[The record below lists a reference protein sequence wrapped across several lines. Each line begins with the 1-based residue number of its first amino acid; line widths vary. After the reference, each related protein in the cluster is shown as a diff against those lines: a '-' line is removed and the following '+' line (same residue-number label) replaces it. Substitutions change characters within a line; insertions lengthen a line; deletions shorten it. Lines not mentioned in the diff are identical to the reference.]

1 MLWQSSDSARFR
13 EYNSKTGGKLI
24 AYLRSVVPN
33 TNGKTIEEVALQ
45 AKYKEG
51 AELILRQLNDILLD
65 ENKQDDASSASFA
78 SM

>member
-1 MLWQSSDSARFR
+1 MKWETSDSARFR

-24 AYLRSVVPN
+24 TFLQSVVPITTGN
-33 TNGKTIEEVALQ
+33 TIEQVALE

-51 AELILRQLNDILLD
+51 AEFIIRQLNDILLD
-65 ENKQDDASSASFA
+65 ENKQDDASSASFT

>member
-24 AYLRSVVPN
+24 AYLRAVVPN

-51 AELILRQLNDILLD
+51 AEFIMRQLNDILLD

>member
-24 AYLRSVVPN
+24 AYLRSVIPN
-33 TNGKTIEEVALQ
+33 TSGTTIEQVALE

-51 AELILRQLNDILLD
+51 AEFILRQIDDILLD
-65 ENKQDDASSASFA
+65 ENKQDDASSASYA

>member
-13 EYNSKTGGKLI
+13 EYNSKTNGKLI
-24 AYLRSVVPN
+24 AFLRSVIPN

-51 AELILRQLNDILLD
+51 AEFILSQINDILLD
-65 ENKQDDASSASFA
+65 ENKQDDASSASYA

>member
-24 AYLRSVVPN
+24 AFLRSVVPN
-33 TNGKTIEEVALQ
+33 TTGKTIEEVALE

-51 AELILRQLNDILLD
+51 AEFIIQQLTDMLLD
-65 ENKQDDASSASFA
+65 ENKNDDASSASYA

>member
-51 AELILRQLNDILLD
+51 AEFIIQQLNDILSD
-65 ENKQDDASSASFA
+65 ENKQDDASSASYA

>member
-13 EYNSKTGGKLI
+13 EYNSKTNGKLI
-24 AYLRSVVPN
+24 AFLRSVVPN
-33 TNGKTIEEVALQ
+33 TTGTTIEEVALQ

-51 AELILRQLNDILLD
+51 AEFIIQQLNDILLD

>member
-24 AYLRSVVPN
+24 AFLRSVVPN
-33 TNGKTIEEVALQ
+33 TTGKTIEEVALE

-51 AELILRQLNDILLD
+51 AEFIIQQLNDILLD

>member
-13 EYNSKTGGKLI
+13 EYNSKTNGKLI
-24 AYLRSVVPN
+24 AFLRSVVPN
-33 TNGKTIEEVALQ
+33 TTGKTIEEVALE

-51 AELILRQLNDILLD
+51 AEFIIQQLNDILLD

>member
-1 MLWQSSDSARFR
+1 MIWQSSDSARFR
-13 EYNSKTGGKLI
+13 EYNSKTNGKLL
-24 AYLRSVVPN
+24 AFLRSVIPN

-51 AELILRQLNDILLD
+51 AEFILSQINDILLD
-65 ENKQDDASSASFA
+65 ENKQDDASSASYA

>member
-1 MLWQSSDSARFR
+1 MIWQSSDSARFR

-24 AYLRSVVPN
+24 AFLRSVIPN
-33 TNGKTIEEVALQ
+33 TNGTTIEQVALE

-51 AELILRQLNDILLD
+51 AEFIIRQLDDILLD

>member
-1 MLWQSSDSARFR
+1 MIWQSSDSARFR
-13 EYNSKTGGKLI
+13 EYNSKTNGKLV
-24 AYLRSVVPN
+24 AFLRSVIPN

-51 AELILRQLNDILLD
+51 AEFILSQINDILLD
-65 ENKQDDASSASFA
+65 ENKQDDASSASYA

>member
-24 AYLRSVVPN
+24 AFLRSVIPN
-33 TNGKTIEEVALQ
+33 TTGTTIEEVALQ

-51 AELILRQLNDILLD
+51 AEFIVQQLNDILLD